1 MGFFENLSQ
10 HPLMLAGFILLMI
23 YVSFW
28 LFVSV
33 AITVNAR
40 AREFFSSFFP
50 QWFGRKGRPFTRRE
64 KIGACFQ
71 LITLGIILLIITL

>member
-1 MGFFENLSQ
+1 MSFFANLSQ
-10 HPLMLAGFILLMI
+10 HPLMMVLFVLLAI

-33 AITVNAR
+33 AITVSAR
-40 AREFFSSFFP
+40 AREYFTSFFP
-50 QWFGRKGRPFTRRE
+50 QWFGRKGRPFTKRE

-71 LITLGIILLIITL
+71 VITLGIILLIITL